1 MCAEQCG
8 VGPPAAHDACRAAAL
23 LHILVCAARIW
34 YATPGASVRR
44 SPDAAPPF
52 PSGVFVTVVN
62 KLYKGNDRQR
72 HAMLV
77 PVTQVA
83 TRIVMWCCGYTARR
97 LSICFSLQLRL
108 TPRLRCSSPSPALP
122 TWLLRSVRPLLPTP
136 RMKSCVWP
144 RCSAHLCCSCTAL
157 FGAGG
162 EPLIVHG
169 HHGLRRRLRALLR
182 RRTPRP
188 AGLAYCRPSGTRL
201 GCGGRRAERDSRER
215 ALILQVGCGW
225 HAQRRSGEAQRP
237 RSCAGCARRAAWLRL
252 GAAAGAGFPGGHHRR
267 RRLPGHLPQRRLCRG
282 ASLPCAVRALA
293 F

>member
-136 RMKSCVWP
+136 RTKSCVWP
-144 RCSAHLCCSCTAL
+144 RRSAHLCCSCTAL

-162 EPLIVHG
+162 DPPIIHG
-169 HHGLRRRLRALLR
+169 HHGLRRRVRALLR
-182 RRTPRP
+182 RRTARP
-188 AGLAYCRPSGTRL
+188 AGLAHRWPRGPRL
-201 GCGGRRAERDSRER
+201 GRCRRRAERDSRER
-215 ALILQVGCGW
+215 ALGLQDGCRW
-225 HAQRRSGEAQRP
+225 RAQRRSGEAQRP
-237 RSCAGCARRAAWLRL
+237 CSCAGSARRAPWLWL
-252 GAAAGAGFPGGHHRR
+252 GAAAGAGFPGGHHLR
-267 RRLPGHLPQRRLCRG
+267 RRLPGHVSQRRLCRG
-282 ASLPCAVRALA
+282 AFAPCAVRLHT